1 MKNIEPPADVSC
13 SRCGSAYLELS
24 HSRTLYDH
32 DMKKQV
38 RVAQWYC
45 PWCHSYTPS
54 KWLKSW
60 DETSTVDTSSIY
72 ILPTGLFK
80 GQRIDDVADDPR
92 GLRYLE
98 KISDRDPRV
107 QAWLKELTKIEPS
120 R

>member
-1 MKNIEPPADVSC
+1 MPEIEPPADVSC

-32 DMKKQV
+32 DTKRNV

-60 DETSTVDTSSIY
+60 DNPETDVDTSKDFELDS
-72 ILPTGLFK
+72 GRFK
-80 GQRIDDVADDPR
+80 GQRISDVFDDPK
-92 GLRYLE
+92 GVRYLHKIAE
-98 KISDRDPRV
+98 KDPKVRS
-107 QAWLKELTKIEPS
+107 WLELTKAESS

>member
-1 MKNIEPPADVSC
+1 MKTIEPPADVSC

-32 DMKKQV
+32 DTKRNVK
-38 RVAQWYC
+38 VAQWYC

-54 KWLKSW
+54 KWLKRW
-60 DETSTVDTSSIY
+60 DEVEDNVDTSTKY
-72 ILPTGLFK
+72 ILPSGLFK

-98 KISDRDPRV
+98 KIASRDPKVRSF
-107 QAWLKELTKIEPS
+107 LEELTKS
-120 R
+120 D